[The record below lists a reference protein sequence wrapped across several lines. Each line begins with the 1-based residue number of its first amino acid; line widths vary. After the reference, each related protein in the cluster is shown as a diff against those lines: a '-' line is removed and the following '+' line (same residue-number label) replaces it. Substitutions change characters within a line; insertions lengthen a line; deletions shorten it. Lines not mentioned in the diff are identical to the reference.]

1 MADEHSTTAV
11 VAALAANMGIALMKF
26 VGFAFTG
33 SGSMLAE
40 AVHSVADTGNEAL
53 LLLGGHKAKRMAD
66 VDHPFGYG
74 RERYFW
80 AFVVS
85 VLLFTLGGAFS
96 IFDGIDKLRNP
107 HELESAGWA
116 IGILLAAM
124 VLEALSFRTGIRATR
139 HVKGS
144 VGWWRFIR
152 IAKTPELPVVLLEDL
167 AALLGLS
174 IALVAIATAEITG
187 ESRYDAIGSLAIG
200 VLLVIVALILAVEM
214 RSLLIGESADPAVER
229 RIVDAMEG
237 DDQVCRVIHIRT
249 EHLGPE
255 ELLVAAKLEFDGSL
269 TMRELADVVN
279 EVEARVRKEVPQAR
293 VMYLEPDVTRTADE
307 MAQEQTAA
315 PADPSA

>member
-1 MADEHSTTAV
+1 MAADEHSASAV
-11 VAALAANMGIALMKF
+11 LAAFAANLGIAIMKF

-53 LLLGGHKAKRMAD
+53 LLLGGKKADRAAD
-66 VDHPFGYG
+66 SDHPFGYG

-96 IFDGIDKLRNP
+96 IFDGIEKLLNP

-116 IGILLAAM
+116 IAILLGAAA
-124 VLEALSFRTGIRATR
+124 LESFSFRTAIHSTR

-152 IAKTPELPVVLLEDL
+152 TAKTPELPIVLLEDL
-167 AALLGLS
+167 AALIGLTFAL
-174 IALVAIATAEITG
+174 IAITLAEVTG
-187 ESRYDAIGSLAIG
+187 DSRFDAIGSLAIG
-200 VLLVIVALILAVEM
+200 CLLVVVALILAVEM

-237 DDQVCRVIHIRT
+237 DDNVCRVIHIRT

-255 ELLVAAKLEFDGSL
+255 ELLVAAKLEFDGGLSI
-269 TMRELADVVN
+269 RELADVVD
-279 EVEARVRKEVPQAR
+279 EVEAAVRAEVPEAH
-293 VMYLEPDVTRTADE
+293 VIYIEPDVVRTK
-307 MAQEQTAA
+307 
-315 PADPSA
+315 